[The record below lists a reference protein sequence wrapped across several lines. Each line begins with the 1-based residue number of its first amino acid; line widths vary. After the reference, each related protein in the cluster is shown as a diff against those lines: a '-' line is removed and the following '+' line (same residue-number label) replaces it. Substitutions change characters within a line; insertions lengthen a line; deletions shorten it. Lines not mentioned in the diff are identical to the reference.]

1 MPDDALVLGPLLR
14 HTDETSAVVWA
25 QVASAATVTVVC
37 DGRRHDART
46 FSAHGHHYAVVDVE
60 GLERGSSQ
68 PYELEVDGVV
78 VWPPTDA
85 TVDGHPYPSPRIRT
99 LDHGRPLQFLY
110 GSCRTSVPHDAE
122 HHRTHGVDTL
132 RAYAL
137 RLADGVDNEWVP
149 DFALFLGDQVYADE
163 TSEAM
168 QDFIAS
174 RRSLDEEPG
183 TELKDFEEYAHLY
196 LLAWSD
202 PANRWLL
209 STLSSLMIFD
219 DHDVRDDWNTSRS
232 WREEMEA
239 TQWWHGRIVAALA
252 SYWVYQHVGNL
263 SPAARAEDEIWRC
276 IEGKWARG
284 EDDVTDVLDAFADRV
299 DQHPE
304 TYQWS
309 YVRDLGRSR
318 LIVVDTR
325 AARDL
330 TPGAR
335 RILDDGEARWL
346 LDQATGDVDHVF
358 VGTSLPFLMSQAV
371 HEFEAWNEAIAEGAW
386 GKRILP
392 LGEKVRQTIDLE
404 HWAAFQH
411 SFRVVAEHAR
421 KVASGELGAAPAT
434 ICFLSGDVHHS
445 YLSEVDGRVG
455 SRGTRL
461 LQAVCSPIRNP
472 LPRAMRTA
480 QTFANM
486 RIGSRLGRALSRSAR
501 VPDPPF
507 TWSTTA
513 GPWFENQLASVRVR
527 GRDLDLR
534 WEGAPTPE
542 GDATPTLSVTH
553 DFTVEERGTR

>member
-1 MPDDALVLGPLLR
+1 MPDDVLVLGPLLR
-14 HTDETSAVVWA
+14 HTDQTTAVLWA
-25 QVASAATVTVVC
+25 QVARAGTVAVLT
-37 DGRRHDART
+37 DGRRFEART
-46 FSAHGHHYAVVDVE
+46 FQVHGHHYAVVDVD
-60 GLERGSSQ
+60 GLAPGSSQ
-68 PYELEVDGVV
+68 PYELEVDGAT
-78 VWPPTDA
+78 VWPPADHVA
-85 TVDGHPYPSPRIRT
+85 EGRPLPAPRIRT
-99 LDHGRPLQFLY
+99 LDHDRPLHFLY
-110 GSCRTSVPHDAE
+110 GSCRTSVPHDDE
-122 HHRTHGVDTL
+122 HHRTHGVDVL

-137 RLADGVDNEWVP
+137 RMAQDDDDSAAP

-168 QDFIAS
+168 QEFIAS
-174 RRSLDEEPG
+174 RRDIEQPPG

-209 STLSSLMIFD
+209 STLSTLMIFD
-219 DHDVRDDWNTSRS
+219 DHDVRDDWNTSAS
-232 WREEMEA
+232 WRATMEA

-263 SPAARAEDEIWRC
+263 APAERAKDEIWLVL
-276 IEGKWARG
+276 EETWARG
-284 EDDVTDVLDAFADRV
+284 DDDLTDVLDAFADRV

-309 YVRDLGRSR
+309 YVRDIAGSR
-318 LIVVDTR
+318 LIVADTR

-358 VGTSLPFLMSQAV
+358 VGTSLPYLMSTAV

-386 GKRILP
+386 GRRVVR

-421 KVASGELGAAPAT
+421 QVASGERGAAPAT

-445 YLSEVDGRVG
+445 YLAEVDGHVG
-455 SRGTRL
+455 TGGTRL

-472 LPRAMRTA
+472 LPRAMRAA
-480 QTFANM
+480 QTFAN
-486 RIGSRLGRALSRSAR
+486 RPLGSRLGRALARSAK

-507 TWSTTA
+507 DWSTSA

-534 WEGAPTPE
+534 WEGARTPE
-542 GDATPTLSVTH
+542 PGVTPAITVTH
-553 DFTVEERGTR
+553 DITVTARASR